1 MDFKEI
7 EQKNLNFYAP
17 RFEVEIEGTN
27 LLRKEV
33 PITSVSVVE
42 KLNNSARF
50 SIQIDDEYDI
60 NTQEFK
66 WLDNPLFHAGKDV
79 IIKMGYGSN
88 LHMMIVGKIETIS
101 SSLFSNATPTLKVE
115 GYDLAYHFLKNASK
129 EYQFNNKTDSEIAQE
144 IVATFGSKVK
154 LTASVDPTTEKHD
167 KLTKTN
173 RESFFN
179 FLKKRALKINYELYV
194 SVGTLYFIEKK
205 EDPDEL
211 FTLEWGKNLNSF
223 NPVVST
229 AGQLT
234 KVENRSMD
242 IKTKKV
248 IVGTAKAGDE
258 NTQEKGKKKG
268 SQVKKETGIEAK
280 KVTHFRVDSNKES
293 NNMTK
298 GGLNK
303 STDKFITGSGS
314 TIGIP
319 ELRCGVLIRL
329 DKLGKRFSGKYRVKE
344 VTHTI
349 DTSGYKVNFTVKR
362 NAE

>member
-1 MDFKEI
+1 MKFEEI

-17 RFEVEIEGTN
+17 GFEVEIEGKN
-27 LLRKEV
+27 LLKEEV

-42 KLNNSARF
+42 KLNDSARF

-60 NTQEFK
+60 NNQEFK

-79 IIKMGYGSN
+79 TIKMGYGSN

-154 LTASVDPTTEKHD
+154 LTASVDPTTEKHY
-167 KLTKTN
+167 KLTKTS
-173 RESFFN
+173 RDSFFN
-179 FLKKRALKINYELYV
+179 FLKKRALKIDYELYV
-194 SVGTLYFIEKK
+194 SARTLYFLKRK

-223 NPVVST
+223 NPTIST
-229 AGQLT
+229 AGVLT
-234 KVENRSMD
+234 EVENRWWD
-242 IKTKKV
+242 KNKKKV

-258 NTQEKGKKKG
+258 NTQEKGKMKG
-268 SQVKKETGIEAK
+268 SEVKKKTDREAK
-280 KVTHFRVDSNKES
+280 KVTHYSVTSNKES
-293 NNMTK
+293 ENRSK
-298 GGLNK
+298 ADLNRAN
-303 STDKFITGSGS
+303 DKFITGSGS